1 MFIIALIISII
12 IGYIFKGR
20 LKNLINVEMNY
31 LYLVFAAFMI
41 EAITIFC
48 IRKGLLQRGTITFGL
63 DLCMY
68 ILIFLF
74 GYFNR
79 KNPFIVIMCFGFL
92 LNAIP
97 IFLNGGAMPVGV
109 KTIDTVG
116 LTHNIDKEGL
126 YRLVDSNTKLWFLG
140 DVIPFKFITNLA
152 ISIGDIVAAIGLM
165 LFVIMGMK
173 KGFV

>member
-1 MFIIALIISII
+1 MFIIALVISII
-12 IGYIFKGR
+12 IGYILRGR
-20 LKNLINVEMNY
+20 LKNINNVEIY
-31 LYLVFAAFMI
+31 HLYLVFAAFII

-48 IRKGLLQRGTITFGL
+48 IRKGLLQRGTITFVI

-79 KNPFIVIMCFGFL
+79 RNPFIAIMCFGFL

-97 IFLNGGAMPVGV
+97 IFLNGGAMPVGI
-109 KTIDTVG
+109 KAIDTVG

-152 ISIGDIVAAIGLM
+152 ISIGDIVAAVGLM

-173 KGFV
+173 KTKN